1 MQVPLCLIDDSAK
14 AYIIISHLYK
24 GFGLKDHSYSQKQKN
39 LHNIPVN
46 DNYEYLT

>member
-24 GFGLKDHSYSQKQKN
+24 GFRQKDHSHNQKQEN
-39 LHNIPVN
+39 VHNIPDN